1 MSLQYL
7 LSIITG
13 IVEIDTHRSAM
24 TEMKP
29 EVTDSN
35 KEPKKQ
41 PQPQQQQQQ
50 KKEQEKNPDG
60 TPKLTN
66 KELKE
71 LKKQEKLAKRAAQ
84 KESAGIVSKVTAEQ
98 IAQNKNKKNQ
108 PVVEKVKPTVKKP
121 EKKNSLFSHLETKEH
136 RNELSLTQSQSINQI
151 HPSVISLTLKIS
163 SYSIVGSIPRC
174 KAMLETFIQV
184 ISDYQ
189 TPEGTTLTRNLT
201 NYLSLQIDYL
211 KTSRPLSV
219 SMGNAIRWLKQQI
232 SIISIDLNDQDAKL
246 ELVSKIEDFIKEKI
260 EYAAKVII
268 EHSSYHIANNSKIL
282 TFGNSQVLKEIF
294 LHNHLVLNKTF
305 QVIIV
310 DSHPLFEGKELAKTL
325 SAHGLR
331 VKYVLINSLST
342 IFQDSIDFVF
352 LGAHSMLSNG
362 FLYSRVGSALIA
374 MKAKNKNVPVLVCCE
389 SIKFSDRVQ
398 LDSVTL
404 NELSDA
410 NLLISEDN
418 KKQNISLKNFKKT
431 HEIKPTPAEQSQK
444 AKQNKQQ
451 QQQQEDTDSKK
462 DEEVDLSNWKNNQ
475 YLNIVNVMYDLTPPE
490 YIQKII
496 TEVGAL
502 PPSSVPVILREYK
515 SGAN

>member
-1 MSLQYL
+1 MS
-7 LSIITG
+7 
-13 IVEIDTHRSAM
+13 
-24 TEMKP
+24 
-29 EVTDSN
+29 EV
-35 KEPKKQ
+35 KAEAEKAKK
-41 PQPQQQQQQ
+41 PQQTPGTTSTTAT
-50 KKEQEKNPDG
+50 KKPASGSEPAKNADG

-84 KESAGIVSKVTAEQ
+84 KESAGIVSKVSAEQ

-108 PVVEKVKPTVKKP
+108 PLPVVEKKATVKKP

-136 RNELSLTQSQSINQI
+136 RNELSLNQSQTLTQI
-151 HPSVISLTLKIS
+151 HPSIISLTLKIS

-174 KAMLETFIQV
+174 KAMLETFTQV

-232 SIISIDLNDQDAKL
+232 SLISIDLSESQAKTQIIA
-246 ELVSKIEDFIKEKI
+246 SIDDFIREKI
-260 EYAAKVII
+260 EYAGKVII
-268 EHSSYHIANNSKIL
+268 DNASQHITNNSKIL
-282 TFGNSQVLKEIF
+282 TFGNSQVLGDLF

-310 DSHPLFEGKELAKTL
+310 DSHPLFEGKALAQKL
-325 SAHGLR
+325 SASGLS

-342 IFQDSIDFVF
+342 TFQDNIDFVF

-374 MKAKNKNVPVLVCCE
+374 MKAKNKNIPVLVCCE
-389 SIKFSDRVQ
+389 SVKFSDRVQ
-398 LDSVTL
+398 LDSVTS
-404 NELSDA
+404 NELADSE
-410 NLLISEDN
+410 LLIPEEN
-418 KKQNISLKNFKKT
+418 KGRLNISLRNFKKN
-431 HEIKPTPAEQSQK
+431 HEAKPEDTQSETGK
-444 AKQNKQQ
+444 KGKQQ
-451 QQQQEDTDSKK
+451 QQQQQQKKKELQQQQDAKK
-462 DEEVDLSNWKNNQ
+462 DDFELSNWKNNQ
-475 YLNIVNVMYDLTPPE
+475 YLNIVSVMYDLTPPE

-515 SGAN
+515 SGGAN